1 MTAPL
6 DIVDIHAH
14 LWPPAWRPGGK
25 YEKPA
30 GAFSPEIHRKI
41 TTPQAL
47 VDELEQSG
55 VSLAVVTA
63 TIESLFGLEASIPLE
78 AVREANDW
86 LATLSREHSTLT
98 GFAVVD
104 AFAGDEALL
113 LALFCASL
121 ADKGRFDEEAWTRLN
136 HASGDKRTI
145 RDANL
150 FRVLASGRVRLTKAQ
165 ADRVVK
171 HVDAS
176 YPFSDSL
183 AAAALAAVKK

>member
-47 VDELEQSG
+47 VDELEQGG

-78 AVREANDW
+78 AGREANDW
-86 LATLSREHSTLT
+86 LATLSREHSTLPDLPSSMPLPAT
-98 GFAVVD
+98 KRPA
-104 AFAGDEALL
+104 
-113 LALFCASL
+113 
-121 ADKGRFDEEAWTRLN
+121 KP
-136 HASGDKRTI
+136 SGQSSSSVFQDW
-145 RDANL
+145 
-150 FRVLASGRVRLTKAQ
+150 
-165 ADRVVK
+165 
-171 HVDAS
+171 
-176 YPFSDSL
+176 
-183 AAAALAAVKK
+183 